1 MSTAQEAV
9 KIVRILHGALL
20 ISIPIYAAVGEFF
33 GQTGAGPGKII
44 RGALIA
50 VSLMNVGIAQ
60 LFGREMVTAAK
71 EALVQNASDDAALGR
86 WRQGHLITF
95 VLCESVALFGFV
107 FRMLGGD
114 LLQAAPL
121 YVLAFAL
128 LLVWAPR
135 PEFARQ

>member
-1 MSTAQEAV
+1 MSAVQEAV
-9 KIVRILHGALL
+9 KVVRILHGAFL

-33 GQTGAGPGKII
+33 GPMGAGPGKII

-60 LFGREMVTAAK
+60 LFSRRIVTAAE
-71 EALVQNASDDAALGR
+71 EALARNSSDGTALGR

-95 VLCESVALFGFV
+95 VLCESVALFGFA

-128 LLVWAPR
+128 LLVWSPR

>member
-9 KIVRILHGALL
+9 KAARTLHGAFL

-44 RGALIA
+44 RGVLIA

-60 LFGREMVTAAK
+60 LFSRRIVTAA
-71 EALVQNASDDAALGR
+71 EETLARNSSDGTALGR

-95 VLCESVALFGFV
+95 ALCESVALFGFA

>member
-1 MSTAQEAV
+1 MSIAQEAV
-9 KIVRILHGALL
+9 KVVRILHGAFLV
-20 ISIPIYAAVGEFF
+20 SIPIYAAVGESF
-33 GQTGAGPGKII
+33 GQTGAGPGKIV
-44 RGALIA
+44 RGVLIA

-60 LFGREMVTAAK
+60 LFGRKMVTAAE
-71 EALVQNASDDAALGR
+71 EALTRNASDDAALGR

-95 VLCESVALFGFV
+95 VLCESVGLIGLA

-114 LLQAAPL
+114 PLQAAPL

-128 LLVWAPR
+128 LLVWVPR